1 MAIDEQVFEEVDLVH
16 VLKALTIN
24 QMVQD
29 MRNNMFWTLLN
40 YLPGDVRKDPKVD
53 RFIEDIIG
61 LANYTEFSED
71 FYSGVYGEVR
81 KAFGDEKMETLWG
94 EIYNE
99 ADLSYYD
106 KKYDEYIQ
114 KSISGNRD
122 PFGLNS
128 SWLPDNLDSSDDF
141 EEEEEEE
148 EVPAW
153 KRKRQ

>member
-1 MAIDEQVFEEVDLVH
+1 MAIDEQLFEEVDLVH
-16 VLKALTIN
+16 TLKALTIN

-29 MRNNMFWTLLN
+29 MRNNMFWTLIN
-40 YLPGDVRKDPKVD
+40 YLPGDVRKNPKVE
-53 RFIEDIIG
+53 RFIEDIHG
-61 LANYTEFSED
+61 LMNYTEFSEE
-71 FYSGVYGEVR
+71 FSSGVYGEVR
-81 KAFGDEKMETLWG
+81 KALGDKKMEALY
-94 EIYNE
+94 EDIYNE
-99 ADLSYYD
+99 TGLSYYT

-141 EEEEEEE
+141 GEEEEEE